1 MVVEETVRL
10 NSLNGSLELLMAFGY
25 QTKSYV
31 LFWAH
36 AQSQRGGGV
45 LQTSSSWPGLVAIG
59 SLLSVVL
66 IFETGIT
73 TAYVNLD
80 VVLYQ

>member
-1 MVVEETVRL
+1 MSYSGHMHRA
-10 NSLNGSLELLMAFGY
+10 NGE
-25 QTKSYV
+25 
-31 LFWAH
+31 
-36 AQSQRGGGV
+36 GV

>member
-1 MVVEETVRL
+1 MSYSGHMHRA
-10 NSLNGSLELLMAFGY
+10 NGE
-25 QTKSYV
+25 
-31 LFWAH
+31 
-36 AQSQRGGGV
+36 GG
-45 LQTSSSWPGLVAIG
+45 LQTSSSWPGLVAVG